1 MCLNSICVRTLL
13 SKHVDSRNSLLRE
26 LQKEAVRL
34 EKVVRSTKD
43 RRKRILTLREY
54 DKLISRIEAIKNPT
68 IIELM
73 RYE

>member
-1 MCLNSICVRTLL
+1 ML
-13 SKHVDSRNSLLRE
+13 SKNVDSRNSLLRE
-26 LQKEAVRL
+26 LEKEAVRL
-34 EKVVRSTKD
+34 KKVIRSTKD

-68 IIELM
+68 IIELI

>member
-1 MCLNSICVRTLL
+1 MCLNNICVHTLL
-13 SKHVDSRNSLLRE
+13 SKNVDSRNSLLRE
-26 LQKEAVRL
+26 LEKEAVRL
-34 EKVVRSTKD
+34 KKVVRSTKD

-68 IIELM
+68 IIELI